1 MGSFPGWAYAQSVL
15 KIFWDSG
22 FVRPRHSSGISD
34 PLLEVTPALGYSRQ
48 GKRKKRGKGEK
59 QMKITQH

>member
-1 MGSFPGWAYAQSVL
+1 VL